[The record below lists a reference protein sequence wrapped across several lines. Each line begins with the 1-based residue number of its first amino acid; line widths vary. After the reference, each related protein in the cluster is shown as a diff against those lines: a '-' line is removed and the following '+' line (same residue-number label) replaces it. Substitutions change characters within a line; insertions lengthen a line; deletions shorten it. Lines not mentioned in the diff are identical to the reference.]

1 MPLCRVGMVL
11 LAAAWMLPLLAQ
23 DQDASELLKKVAAAY
38 ANLNQYRFDIQVVRN
53 FGSPGHFM
61 TPEESRIVLAA
72 SPPDRL
78 HYEIRAPQNSQLT
91 VSSGGTTWSYLPLYK
106 KYTKEEIAADDEDS
120 EAGDEDT
127 QDPVASAR
135 YRFVVRFR
143 SLGDDS
149 VDSKLVREEEI
160 EVGGEKVRCQVVEIA
175 GERGGTS

>member
-38 ANLNQYRFDIQVVRN
+38 ANLNQYRFDIRVVRN

-78 HYEIRAPQNSQLT
+78 RYEIRAPQNSQLT
-91 VSSGGTTWSYLPLYK
+91 VSSGGTTWGYLSLYK
-106 KYTKEEIAADDEDS
+106 QYTKEEVEGPDADS
-120 EAGDEDT
+120 EAVDKAS
-127 QDPVASAR
+127 QDARAPAS
-135 YRFVVRFR
+135 
-143 SLGDDS
+143 
-149 VDSKLVREEEI
+149 
-160 EVGGEKVRCQVVEIA
+160 
-175 GERGGTS
+175 